1 MQTSSRFAVAIHV
14 LALNLLAEAEAGW
27 MTSEQMAASVNT
39 NPVVVRRILGSLRRA
54 GLVESQPGPGGGWR
68 LLRRPEQMTLLEVY
82 RAVDGDRGLP
92 RHHRPPNPDCVF
104 GRHME
109 RALDGFFREAEAA
122 MERKLAEFTV
132 AEVVQA
138 ILGACGHRAQQVAD

>member
-1 MQTSSRFAVAIHV
+1 
-14 LALNLLAEAEAGW
+14 
-27 MTSEQMAASVNT
+27 
-39 NPVVVRRILGSLRRA
+39 
-54 GLVESQPGPGGGWR
+54 WR